1 MNSELKIENDGREKV
16 IKHLRR
22 TDYLFIFLPMAL
34 AAILFIV
41 VPVALIVTDK
51 ASGNSGGIGGF
62 DFSGLVVIAGV
73 IIWAFFCGG
82 YILLAFVLSLL
93 TRRNNSF
100 RVLLIGISFLIGI
113 IIYALFL
120 R

>member
-1 MNSELKIENDGREKV
+1 MSDGLFVRFF
-16 IKHLRR
+16 
-22 TDYLFIFLPMAL
+22 TDGFGGDFIYRCA
-34 AAILFIV
+34 
-41 VPVALIVTDK
+41 VALIVTEK

-62 DFSGLVVIAGV
+62 DYSGLVVIAGV

-93 TRRNNSF
+93 TRQNKSF
-100 RVLLIGISFLIGI
+100 RVLLVGISFLIGI